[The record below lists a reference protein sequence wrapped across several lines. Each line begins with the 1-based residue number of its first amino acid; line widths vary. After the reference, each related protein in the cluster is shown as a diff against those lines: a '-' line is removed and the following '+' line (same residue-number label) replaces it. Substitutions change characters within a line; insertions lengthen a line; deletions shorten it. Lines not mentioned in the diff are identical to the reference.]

1 MYVHLFPT
9 NFLHLYDH
17 LLSFLLQNFRRRS
30 YRLID
35 KNYSKYC
42 IVHYRLSSDDDRHD
56 QHSVPQSVLHH
67 ASKFLPPGT
76 IQIPESMKGKEGAPL
91 KIEQQEEEQDLDWVG
106 YPCFLY
112 KTFSNIVSCRCLI

>member
-1 MYVHLFPT
+1 MYAHVFPS

-17 LLSFLLQNFRRRS
+17 FLSFSLQNFRRRS

-106 YPCFLY
+106 YQCFPL
-112 KTFSNIVSCRCLI
+112 KISFNTTFHRCLI